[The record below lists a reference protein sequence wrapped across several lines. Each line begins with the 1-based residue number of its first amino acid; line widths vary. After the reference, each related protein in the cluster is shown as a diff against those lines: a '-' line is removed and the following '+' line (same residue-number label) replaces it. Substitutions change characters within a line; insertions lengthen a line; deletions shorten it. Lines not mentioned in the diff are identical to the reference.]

1 MMKDYD
7 NFDSNEN
14 SNNEFYE
21 ISEDNKLNSFHYKF
35 NQMIKSV
42 NTNFFSNLKVKTLE
56 NSYGQDKILCDYD
69 SLTSRKESLAN
80 EIGIINKIITS
91 NEFNLNLKI
100 SIDSQR
106 DCNFEDTK
114 TNHFDKLILNTNN
127 SLENENFEKLIKYAK
142 PQRSNFLNNQFENEE
157 NDNIGVINN
166 NKILGALNLN
176 KVGYEYNDTSNKKFI
191 KKIEE
196 EEEMN
201 FINNNKSKKFS
212 LLEINSKIRD
222 LGKNNFSPINQKN
235 RNNFK
240 SINIKDF
247 NNQAFNL
254 NLSPKMVNNETLK
267 YSNEYKKQFQ
277 SILII
282 INQFF

>member
-1 MMKDYD
+1 MKDYD

-142 PQRSNFLNNQFENEE
+142 PQRSNFLNNQYENEE